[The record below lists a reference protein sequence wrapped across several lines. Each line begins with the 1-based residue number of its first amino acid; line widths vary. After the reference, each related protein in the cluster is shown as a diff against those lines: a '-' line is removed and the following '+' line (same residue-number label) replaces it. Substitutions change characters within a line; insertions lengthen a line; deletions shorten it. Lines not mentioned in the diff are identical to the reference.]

1 MEENLTKEEVY
12 KAIIDYVENTRGF
25 IKYNNMHIEE
35 LKDNYAKMY
44 VDITEDS
51 LNPSNIAH
59 GGLLFGL
66 ADSVMGMV
74 ARTNGKNVVTINS
87 QIDYLRPGKGK
98 RITAIAEPLKVGKT
112 TAVYKTEI
120 YTDENI
126 LCATAT
132 GTYYFLDRNIN

>member
-1 MEENLTKEEVY
+1 MEEKKLVY
-12 KAIIDYVENTRGF
+12 QDIINYVENSKGF

-35 LKDNYAKMY
+35 LKENYAKMY

-66 ADSVMGMV
+66 ADSVMGMA

-87 QIDYLRPGKGK
+87 QINYLRPGKGK
-98 RITAIAEPLKVGKT
+98 RITAIATPLKVGKT
-112 TAVYKTEI
+112 TAVFQTEI
-120 YTDENI
+120 YTDENV

-132 GTYYFLDRNIN
+132 GTYYFLERDI